1 MFCGECGA
9 RNKKD
14 AVFCEECGAKL
25 REVKEEPVKEKETGK
40 KKNLKK
46 LNKKNKII
54 IAVVAIL
61 VVGLFIG
68 YKVLEQKASPKTLV
82 EKYLTAINQ
91 QDYNT
96 LYNLIKSDN
105 ASPFMSKDTYVEAM
119 KKEITKKNMLGSITI
134 GNVIYENAGLNA
146 KVTFNSSQ
154 LSSDLA
160 SSTDSLSIKLTKVP
174 EKQYLFFDN
183 WKIDDEI
190 VLTFDTIED
199 YYLGVPKDTKITYGN
214 VVVGNEYIDD
224 NKKTSKENFIYYK
237 LPEVLKTTTKVTFEL
252 PDGLKIEKDIVPSS
266 YSSSYQLNITKSDFS
281 EKQQETLTNQ
291 AEKDYKTIINAVI
304 EGKEFKEIKSNFS
317 EKLSLDNLEEEYNNS
332 LEDVEDSSYQISNY
346 DIKSTRLYSAY
357 LGDDYL
363 YGVKVYMNYTYDVQK
378 KSDSTSTPS
387 NRTRSGYYT
396 LYYTYED
403 GYKLVNVSGLH
414 SF

>member
-9 RNKKD
+9 KNNKD

-25 REVKEEPVKEKETGK
+25 REVKEEPVKEKKTGR

-105 ASPFMSKDTYVEAM
+105 ASPFMSKDAYVEAM
-119 KKEITKKNMLGSITI
+119 KKEITEKNMLGSITI
-134 GNVIYENAGLNA
+134 GNVVYENAGLNA
-146 KVTFNSSQ
+146 KVTFNSSE
-154 LSSDLA
+154 LSDNLTP
-160 SSTDSLSIKLTKVP
+160 STDSLSIKLTKAP
-174 EKQYLFFDN
+174 GKQYLFFDN
-183 WKIDDEI
+183 WQIDDETI
-190 VLTFDTIED
+190 LTFDTVKD

-214 VVVGNEYIDD
+214 VVVGNKYIDD

-266 YSSSYQLNITKSDFS
+266 YSSSYQLSITKSDFS

-304 EGKEFKEIKSNFS
+304 EGKEFKEIKNNFS
-317 EKLSLDNLEEEYNNS
+317 KKLSLDDLEEEYNDS
-332 LEDVEDSSYQISNY
+332 LEDIEDSSYKISNY
-346 DIKSTRLYSAY
+346 NIKSTRLYSIY

-363 YGVKVYMNYTYDVQK
+363 YGVRVYISYTYDVQR
-378 KSDSTSTPS
+378 KSDSSSTPS
-387 NRTRSGYYT
+387 DRTRSGYYT

-403 GYKLVNVSGLH
+403 GYKLVDVSGLH